1 MLKNK
6 ILLIGGGGH
15 CKSCI
20 DVIELEGKFQISG
33 IIDDFLHES
42 GTKEVL
48 GYPILGKDKDLQSL
62 RDRYQYAFVTIGQ
75 IETPLPRI
83 KLYSKLK
90 ALGYIIPTIISPLSH
105 IAKNVKIDEGTIVM
119 HHALLNTSSKI
130 GKMCIVNTKAL
141 IEHDCMVEDF
151 CHISTGAILNGSCQV
166 GEKSFIGSNMAIKQ
180 NTKIASNSIIYI
192 NLIGGG
198 G

>member
-33 IIDDFLHES
+33 IIDDALHES
-42 GTKEVL
+42 GIKEVL

-62 RDRYQYAFVTIGQ
+62 RDKYQYAFITIGQ
-75 IETPLPRI
+75 IKTPLPRI
-83 KLYSKLK
+83 KLYIKLRT
-90 ALGYIIPTIISPLSH
+90 LGYTIPTIISPLSY
-105 IAKNVKIDEGTIVM
+105 IAKNVEIGEGTIVM
-119 HHALLNTSSKI
+119 HHALLNTSSKV

-141 IEHDCMVEDF
+141 VEHDCVIEDF
-151 CHISTGAILNGSCQV
+151 CHISTGAILNGGCQV
-166 GEKSFIGSNMAIKQ
+166 EEKSFIGSNMGIKHFQ
-180 NTKIASNSIIYI
+180 KIEKESIIFRKE
-192 NLIGGG
+192 
-198 G
+198 